1 MAFGFDPPA
10 INPTKGSTFAVNVT
24 LAGASD
30 VFTVPVLI
38 HYDPKL
44 MELLNVS
51 NGGLLSQDGQAV
63 ALVHR
68 DDPSSGDLQ
77 ISATRPPGTPGINGT
92 GTVFTLTFMAKAPG
106 NGMIAVTRPVAR
118 NSAMKA
124 LPAAGASAT
133 VTVK

>member
-10 INPTKGSTFAVNVT
+10 ANPAKGSTFALNVV

-30 VFTVPVLI
+30 VFTVPLLI
-38 HYDPKL
+38 NYDPKI
-44 MELLNVS
+44 MQLLNVS
-51 NGGLLSQDGQAV
+51 NGGLLSRDGQAV

-68 DDPSSGDLQ
+68 DDPLTGELQ
-77 ISATRPPGTPGINGT
+77 ISATRPPGTPGITGT

-106 NGMIAVTRPVAR
+106 NGIVAITRPGAR
-118 NSAMKA
+118 N
-124 LPAAGASAT
+124 AAGQPLQAQGASAN